1 MAEPRIKW
9 RDKDTQQLAKT
20 VKNFNAKIARLIK
33 KNPSLASV
41 LPQKVSFAQ
50 LKKSIDNRRD
60 YNNLINSLKRFTKRG
75 AEALVTNKK
84 GLTVTKWEKRE
95 VQIKANIVNR
105 RKKKQLEKLKPTPL
119 KGTMKTEKEMNLSPK
134 IVNFQNRTKES
145 WDAFKKAV
153 HKQAAAGYEKK
164 KEIQYK
170 KNYESAVDSAFGQY
184 GDIVKHLANKA
195 GMHNLYEWYSDD
207 QNLQIDFVYSA
218 EERVNK
224 MIDILKA
231 FDQKGVT
238 LSEDEASQ
246 FQGYNLIEGKYNFD
260 NPTESARYSEVDN
273 SWLDEYE

>member
-33 KNPSLASV
+33 KNPSLAGV

-50 LKKSIDNRRD
+50 LKKSIDNRKD

-105 RKKKQLEKLKPTPL
+105 RRKKQLEKLNPTPL

-134 IVNFQNRTKES
+134 KVNFQNRTKES

-153 HKQAAAGYEKK
+153 HKQAGARYQQQ
-164 KEIQYK
+164 KEIQYFN
-170 KNYESAVDSAFGQY
+170 NYNKAIDSSMGEY
-184 GDIVKHLANKA
+184 GDILRHLVNKA
-195 GMHNLYEWYSDD
+195 GAHNIYEWYADD
-207 QNLQIDFVYSA
+207 QALQLEFYYTNEERANKIVDIINAFGRKGITITEEEANQFKGYDLVRGKIDF
-218 EERVNK
+218 EN
-224 MIDILKA
+224 
-231 FDQKGVT
+231 GT
-238 LSEDEASQ
+238 
-246 FQGYNLIEGKYNFD
+246 
-260 NPTESARYSEVDN
+260 TARYSEVDN
-273 SWLDEYE
+273 SWWDDVE